1 MHRQLVL
8 ERSFLTVLVGYRGE
22 LGESCRPRDLY
33 PMLRVFPGIAP
44 TDSPN
49 QSIRYIAEIDEH
61 LVQSYPRRP
70 VVSEYGDPAS
80 PITR

>member
-1 MHRQLVL
+1 MIKSNGHVVPLAHIQ
-8 ERSFLTVLVGYRGE
+8 S
-22 LGESCRPRDLY
+22 
-33 PMLRVFPGIAP
+33 P
-44 TDSPN
+44 TKSPN
-49 QSIRYIAEIDEH
+49 QSIWYIAEIDEH

>member
-1 MHRQLVL
+1 
-8 ERSFLTVLVGYRGE
+8 
-22 LGESCRPRDLY
+22 
-33 PMLRVFPGIAP
+33 MLRVLPVIAP

-49 QSIRYIAEIDEH
+49 QSIRYIAEIDER
-61 LVQSYPRRP
+61 LVQSYPRRR